1 MSVITLRRLVIAA
14 CISVCGLMPATASA
28 ASSRTDATEASIVHA
43 MNRYRAQHGLP
54 RLVTSR
60 PLQRAADAHSAS
72 MLRSNV
78 LAHGAFAA
86 RMRHYAHARSA
97 GENLAWMSSC
107 DAKAIVDMWAH
118 SAAHRAVMLTSSFR
132 RVGVARRSS
141 SSGCFVTAD
150 FATTR

>member
-1 MSVITLRRLVIAA
+1 MSVIAMRRLVIAA
-14 CISVCGLMPATASA
+14 CIFVCALMPAAASA
-28 ASSRTDATEASIVHA
+28 SSSRTDSTEASIVRA

-54 RLVTSR
+54 GLVSSR
-60 PLQRAADAHSAS
+60 RLQRAADAHSAS

-78 LAHGAFAA
+78 LAHGAFVA

-107 DAKAIVDMWAH
+107 DAQAVVDMWVH
-118 SAAHRAVMLTSSFR
+118 SAAHRQVMLTSSFR

-150 FATTR
+150 FATAH